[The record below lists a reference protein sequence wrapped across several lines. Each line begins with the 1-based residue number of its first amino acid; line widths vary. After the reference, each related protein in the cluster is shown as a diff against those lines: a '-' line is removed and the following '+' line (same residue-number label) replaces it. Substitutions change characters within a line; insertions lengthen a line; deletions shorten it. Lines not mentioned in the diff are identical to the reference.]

1 MALTKVST
9 AVVDLSGN
17 TGALE
22 IAKGTTSERNAILSP
37 TLGLLRA
44 NTTDN
49 TMEVYTD
56 NSGTPGWQVLA
67 EGGGILPPLT
77 VDYLVVGG
85 GGAGQ
90 GVRGGGGGAGGLIA
104 TTTYGGSE
112 NAVTLSPSNYT
123 FGVTIGTGG
132 VGVQNAASYGANG
145 GASTIGITGSTQ
157 TAYGGGGGGAS
168 TLPGRPGGSG
178 GGGGNGGSGY
188 SNQGGA
194 VLDSTAECSPGGR
207 SPSFTDAGGGG
218 GATGPTPAG
227 FFNLGATGLISDITG
242 TSATYAVGG
251 RGGYG
256 SQGSANGVDAAA
268 NTGSGGSGMFDGYSI
283 GGQTAGSGGS
293 GIVILRYPRDYIIA
307 KTGSLISSDATV
319 GSDTVT
325 TFLSGTGTITFS

>member
-9 AVVDLSGN
+9 AVVDLSSS

-22 IAKGTTSERNAILSP
+22 IAKGATTTAVAPIG
-37 TLGLLRA
+37 TLRA
-44 NTTDN
+44 NTTDH
-49 TMEVYTD
+49 TMEVYT
-56 NSGTPGWQVLA
+56 STGWQVLA
-67 EGGGILPPLT
+67 EGGSILPSLT

-90 GVRGGGGGAGGLIA
+90 GRRGGGGGAGGLIA

-123 FGVTIGTGG
+123 FGVTIGGGG
-132 VGVQNAASYGANG
+132 VGAQNTASYGANG

-168 TLPGRPGGSG
+168 TLQGRPGGSG

-207 SPSFTDAGGGG
+207 SPC
-218 GATGPTPAG
+218 
-227 FFNLGATGLISDITG
+227 LLY
-242 TSATYAVGG
+242 TSP
-251 RGGYG
+251 
-256 SQGSANGVDAAA
+256 S
-268 NTGSGGSGMFDGYSI
+268 
-283 GGQTAGSGGS
+283 
-293 GIVILRYPRDYIIA
+293 PRD
-307 KTGSLISSDATV
+307 
-319 GSDTVT
+319 
-325 TFLSGTGTITFS
+325 